1 MCQNMVFKIQH
12 NQSILTLEACMDLTA
27 NSLRAICTS
36 FDCSVEVYSS
46 LEGQECSVM
55 FPAGSANM
63 EGCGTFQ
70 SGALLEEGGHLERV
84 LWLPRLVPFP
94 VCYLLSLLSCCD
106 ELRSP
111 SSTSLLLWS
120 HLLPCPSH
128 RSGLDPFTRQN
139 PTPFLEFQRARY
151 LAKTTRKTAIIA
163 CSLFAHIHSL
173 VLYGN
178 LSFL

>member
-1 MCQNMVFKIQH
+1 
-12 NQSILTLEACMDLTA
+12 MDLNA

-70 SGALLEEGGHLERV
+70 SGPLLEEGGHLERI

-94 VCYLLSLLSCCD
+94 VYYLISVLSCCD

-111 SSTSLLLWS
+111 RSTSFLL
-120 HLLPCPSH
+120 
-128 RSGLDPFTRQN
+128 
-139 PTPFLEFQRARY
+139 
-151 LAKTTRKTAIIA
+151 
-163 CSLFAHIHSL
+163 
-173 VLYGN
+173 
-178 LSFL
+178 